1 MRKSLFILSF
11 VLLIGGLAVLL
22 YPHIQQRLYA
32 RHAASVIADFETR
45 LETYRAES
53 DDGTLRALH
62 EKIIAYN
69 NNLYLTGQDRFVDPF
84 SYEQVDFSLRYFGFE
99 EEMIGSIYVPR
110 MNITLPIFLGA
121 SQYNLN
127 RGAAHLTQTSLP
139 IGGENTNA
147 VIAAHRG
154 MGTAAMFRDIERLE
168 VGDRIRITNFYETIE
183 YVVTETKIIVPTQV
197 YTVLIQSGRDLLTL
211 ITCHPYRFNHQ
222 RYLVF
227 AERMDVENG

>member
-1 MRKSLFILSF
+1 MRKPVFILAL

-22 YPHIQQRLYA
+22 YPHIQQFLYA
-32 RHAASVIADFETR
+32 RHAANMIADFEAR

-53 DDGTLRALH
+53 DDGTLSALH
-62 EKIIAYN
+62 EKIVAYN
-69 NNLYLTGQDRFVDPF
+69 RNLYLTGQDRFVDPF

-99 EEMIGSIYVPR
+99 EEMIGAIHIER

-121 SQYNLN
+121 SQYNLS

-168 VGDRIRITNFYETIE
+168 TGDRIRITNFYQSID
-183 YVVTETKIIVPTQV
+183 YVVTETRVILPTQV
-197 YTVLIQSGRDLLTL
+197 YNVLIQSGRDLLTL
-211 ITCHPYRFNHQ
+211 ITCHPYRSNHQ

-227 AERMDVENG
+227 AERVRDVS